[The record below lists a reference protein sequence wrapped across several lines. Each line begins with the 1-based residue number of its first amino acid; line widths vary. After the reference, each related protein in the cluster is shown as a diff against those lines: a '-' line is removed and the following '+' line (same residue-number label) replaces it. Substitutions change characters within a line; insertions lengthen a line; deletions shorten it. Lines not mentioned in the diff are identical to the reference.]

1 MANKIASISKDIIST
16 ENKIETALKQ
26 KAFNNLTVA
35 VINEDATKLMLLF
48 DRTKDLTDQIV
59 LQIKEITV
67 SQLGCSYEDVTIIQS
82 N

>member
-1 MANKIASISKDIIST
+1 M
-16 ENKIETALKQ
+16 LKQ
-26 KAFNNLTVA
+26 KGVNNCIA
-35 VINEDATKLMLLF
+35 VINEDATKVNVIV
-48 DRTKDLTDQIV
+48 DTKDLTDQIV